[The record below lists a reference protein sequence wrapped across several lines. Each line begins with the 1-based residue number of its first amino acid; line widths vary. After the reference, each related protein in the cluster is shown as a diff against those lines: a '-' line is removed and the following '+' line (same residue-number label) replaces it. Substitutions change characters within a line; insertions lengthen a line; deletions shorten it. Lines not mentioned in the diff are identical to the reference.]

1 MAHGM
6 YTTHHIPTRWVAFAI
21 AVVLV
26 MASVVWVVAFSSA
39 NDPLLA
45 SIGIGRRSPH
55 PHRIQ
60 YPPLNTHGQTGRN
73 PYGLSESP
81 TCQVV

>member
-1 MAHGM
+1 MAHSM
-6 YTTHHIPTRWVAFAI
+6 YTTHHIHTRWVAFAI

-26 MASVVWVVAFSSA
+26 MASVVWVVAFFGER
-39 NDPLLA
+39 PLLA

-55 PHRIQ
+55 PHRTQ